1 MKIIEEIFGFF
12 STYSYVC
19 YVMRETLNPLYDM
32 NVNEMI
38 KVQILKND
46 EVIKTLECVESKLH
60 ITYHTAQCIAGGMWN
75 GTDVFTISI
84 NWNPFNGF

>member
-1 MKIIEEIFGFF
+1 
-12 STYSYVC
+12 
-19 YVMRETLNPLYDM
+19 MRETLNPLYDM
-32 NVNEMI
+32 NVTEMI

>member
-1 MKIIEEIFGFF
+1 
-12 STYSYVC
+12 
-19 YVMRETLNPLYDM
+19 
-32 NVNEMI
+32 MI

-75 GTDVFTISI
+75 GTDVFTIAI

>member
-1 MKIIEEIFGFF
+1 M
-12 STYSYVC
+12 V
-19 YVMRETLNPLYDM
+19 
-32 NVNEMI
+32 

-75 GTDVFTISI
+75 GTDVFTITI